1 MRCLGLTSP
10 PMLMGR
16 PPHIGSPET
25 MSASPEK
32 HTSEDLS
39 TSSSISP
46 GSPSI
51 SRESFHHMSP
61 PHMTTSGQ
69 KNYEDKTV
77 GSQTRPEIQ
86 TGSLSNFSLSG
97 ILAKP
102 NTSDSCTT
110 PTDLSM
116 MVSKGYPCPSSDYQN
131 HRSQDNS
138 EDDSDT
144 EIDLTSHNVKDDIRQ
159 SVNHH
164 YMNGNN
170 GEVGPVLNEMVPNDL
185 SMHCGKNNLH

>member
-1 MRCLGLTSP
+1 
-10 PMLMGR
+10 
-16 PPHIGSPET
+16 
-25 MSASPEK
+25 MSTSPEK

-46 GSPSI
+46 SSPPI
-51 SRESFHHMSP
+51 SRENFHHMSP
-61 PHMTTSGQ
+61 PHMTVSGQ
-69 KNYEDKTV
+69 KSNYEDKSA
-77 GSQTRPEIQ
+77 GGQARPEVQ
-86 TGSLSNFSLSG
+86 TGSVSNFSLSG

-116 MVSKGYPCPSSDYQN
+116 MMSKGYPCPSNDYQSQ
-131 HRSQDNS
+131 RSQDNS

-159 SVNHH
+159 SVNH

-170 GEVGPVLNEMVPNDL
+170 EEVGPVLNEMVANDL